1 MIPYCAI
8 PKNISMF
15 AVSSANS
22 ISITRSDIFCIPTL
36 RSSHIGCP
44 SSMNYRTRCDDLSL
58 PTRGLGSLFFCP
70 HITDSIMANSLN
82 PAQRE
87 KQSTPLHT
95 CSSYENARLRLAHL
109 RQSIIS
115 WMETTIRAEFPEATK
130 TRSRI
135 RKMPHG
141 RVRYYASVRSNGIF
155 LSFSTYSL
163 TAFSAAVSR
172 AGAKHRIHHTA
183 HYE

>member
-1 MIPYCAI
+1 MIQYCAI
-8 PKNISMF
+8 SIFLFMF

-22 ISITRSDIFCIPTL
+22 ISITRSDIFCIPTFW
-36 RSSHIGCP
+36 RSLIGCP

-87 KQSTPLHT
+87 KYSTPLHT
-95 CSSYENARLRLAHL
+95 CSSHENALQRLENL
-109 RQSIIS
+109 RQSIKS
-115 WMETTIRAEFPEATK
+115 WMETTIRSEFPEATK
-130 TRSRI
+130 TRSHL
-135 RKMPHG
+135 RKLPHG
-141 RVRYYASVRSNGIF
+141 RALLRVGAHHGIY

-172 AGAKHRIHHTA
+172 AGAKHRIHHSNPMSL
-183 HYE
+183 